1 LKNSKGTLDRN
12 CEERTKASEIRGAIM
27 SDTTI
32 IIILVVLMLFVMF
45 ILPQFLLR
53 RAIPSIIRTFRQ
65 SNAVG
70 IENAKTVEEL
80 GFKPKNVAAAVF
92 RGREYKVTALQ
103 VLRNA
108 NVIQSTEDGKLFLS
122 EQDLSNSKWKG
133 C

>member
-1 LKNSKGTLDRN
+1 
-12 CEERTKASEIRGAIM
+12 M

-32 IIILVVLMLFVMF
+32 MIILVVLMLFIMF

-65 SNAVG
+65 SKAVG
-70 IENAKTVEEL
+70 RENAKTVEEL
-80 GFKPKNVAAAVF
+80 GLKPKNVAAAVF

-122 EQDLSNSKWKG
+122 EEDLSNSKWKG
-133 C
+133 Y